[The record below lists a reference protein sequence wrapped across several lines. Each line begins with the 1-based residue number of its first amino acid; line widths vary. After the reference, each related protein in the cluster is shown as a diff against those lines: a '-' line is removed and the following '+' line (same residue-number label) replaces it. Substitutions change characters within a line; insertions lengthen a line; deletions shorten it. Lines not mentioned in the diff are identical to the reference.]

1 MKRALII
8 GCMGQDGT
16 YLYENL
22 AKRQY
27 EIIGIGKKVVK
38 ANLRES
44 IDPVDITQRKQVYE
58 FLNKYRPQEIYY
70 LAAYHH
76 SSEDEMGDEA
86 QVFNHSYEIHVLSFI
101 NFLEAMKKYLKNSRL
116 FYAASSHIFGEPKEN
131 IQTEATPLN
140 PTCIY
145 GITKAAGVH
154 TCRFYR
160 ENYKLYVSV
169 GILYN
174 HESSRR
180 SPKFVSQKI
189 VNTAIAIKN
198 RSQDKLVVGN
208 LNAKIDWGYAPDY
221 VEAMIKIL
229 QLPEAGDFI
238 IASGATHTVR
248 DFVKG
253 VFDYL
258 NLDWTRYVKEDA
270 RLITKKA
277 KDNLQ
282 GDPQK
287 LKTLTGWQPG
297 VSFEEMIKIMVK
309 EAACG

>member
-44 IDPVDITQRKQVYE
+44 IDPLDITQRKQVYE

-86 QVFNHSYEIHVLSFI
+86 QVFNHSYEIQVLSFI
-101 NFLEAMKKYLKNSRL
+101 NFLEAMKKYLKNSRF

-131 IQTEATPLN
+131 IQTESTPLN